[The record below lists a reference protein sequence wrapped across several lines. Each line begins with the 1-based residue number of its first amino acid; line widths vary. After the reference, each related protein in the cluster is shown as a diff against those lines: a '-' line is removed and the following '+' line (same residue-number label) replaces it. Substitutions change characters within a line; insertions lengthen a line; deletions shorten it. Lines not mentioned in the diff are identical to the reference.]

1 MHNKRLGLYV
11 AIATVLLLF
20 AMSFAAS
27 ADSVPRMSTDEL
39 KFHLGEDGPLILD
52 VRASGDWTG
61 SNDKIVGAERV
72 DPGNVNQ
79 WADNYAK
86 EQVIVLYCA

>member
-1 MHNKRLGLYV
+1 MHNKLCIT
-11 AIATVLLLF
+11 IATAVLVLV
-20 AMSFAAS
+20 MSFAAS
-27 ADSVPRMSTDEL
+27 AESVPRMSTDEL
-39 KFHLGEDGPLILD
+39 KTHFGEDGPLILD
-52 VRASGDWTG
+52 VRSNRDWAG

-86 EQVIVLYCA
+86 EKPIVLYCA